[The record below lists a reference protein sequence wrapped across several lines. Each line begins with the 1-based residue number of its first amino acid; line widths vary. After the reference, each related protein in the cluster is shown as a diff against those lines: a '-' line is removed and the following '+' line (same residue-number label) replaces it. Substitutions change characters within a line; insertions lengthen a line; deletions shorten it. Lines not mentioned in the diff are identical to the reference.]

1 MGSKH
6 RSIDSRRTLKRRAIE
21 SHRLA
26 GVSGSQ
32 PPIGTGG
39 DWWWVGGVSDAH
51 AAWCQARNSARAFS
65 ARYYIAPGAAVENV
79 SPGLWRVAF
88 ERPEQ
93 GQSTSIRSQEG
104 LEQDTF

>member
-1 MGSKH
+1 MGTKH

-26 GVSGSQ
+26 GVSGSR
-32 PPIGTGG
+32 PPVDYGG
-39 DWWWVGGVSDAH
+39 DWWWVGGVYDAP
-51 AAWCQARNSARAFS
+51 AAWCQARDSAGAFPD
-65 ARYYIAPGAAVENV
+65 RYYIAHGAVVENV

-93 GQSTSIRSQEG
+93 GQSDRKS
-104 LEQDTF
+104 